1 MSVLSDRGTDRTF
14 DTPGGNP
21 TAGVRP
27 VVSPARLV
35 RDLVAAFS
43 RARREGRGAG
53 LGADPGAN
61 GRGGPDATRRARATG
76 GVDLRNTWQVVA
88 GSVLVPLGVVLILV
102 AWYGSAH
109 TPYVQQ
115 QIPYLVSGSFAGLG
129 CMVLGGLLYWAHW
142 LYRIYDQ
149 ADLHHE
155 EQLHA
160 LRETLLAVAVPIS
173 SVRRPPVLSTPGPG
187 GQRPTPR
194 PTTNTAPPG
203 VARRTWRCGPPKG
216 ASTMTPRARS
226 SATTVPTSSRCGG
239 RPPVSSRAR
248 SAGRNRWWHLRRD
261 PGAVPTTA
269 RSAHLTA
276 ASGLTFVSGNGNVP
290 TGARGH
296 DDAKR
301 PG

>member
-14 DTPGGNP
+14 DAPEGNP

-27 VVSPARLV
+27 VVGPARLV
-35 RDLVAAFS
+35 RDLVAAFG

-160 LRETLLAVAVPIS
+160 LRETLLAVAARIGASDV
-173 SVRRPPVLSTPGPG
+173 PPVLSTPGSG
-187 GQRPTPR
+187 G
-194 PTTNTAPPG
+194 
-203 VARRTWRCGPPKG
+203 
-216 ASTMTPRARS
+216 
-226 SATTVPTSSRCGG
+226 SA
-239 RPPVSSRAR
+239 ADAAAHDEHR
-248 SAGRNRWWHLRRD
+248 SAGRGAPDVAVRTAEGRFYHD
-261 PGAVPTTA
+261 PSCPIVRHHGAHVEPVRGATA
-269 RSAHLTA
+269 
-276 ASGLTFVSGNGNVP
+276 GLEP
-290 TGARGH
+290 CQIC
-296 DDAKR
+296 R
-301 PG
+301 PQPLVAPSP